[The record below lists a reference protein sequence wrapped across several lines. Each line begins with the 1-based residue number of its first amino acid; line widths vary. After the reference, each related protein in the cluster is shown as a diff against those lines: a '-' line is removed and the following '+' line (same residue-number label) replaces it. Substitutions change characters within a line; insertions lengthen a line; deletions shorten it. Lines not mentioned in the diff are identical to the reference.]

1 MPFTHNLGR
10 PLPQPEKFIA
20 TVRLELSA
28 PTIIEGCD
36 KLTKVAHV
44 LDACVEIEAWEF
56 TSVVKK
62 N

>member
-1 MPFTHNLGR
+1 MATPTL
-10 PLPQPEKFIA
+10 PAKVPQPEKFIA

>member
-1 MPFTHNLGR
+1 MQTTNRFVTWDRQRANKSNKPH
-10 PLPQPEKFIA
+10 
-20 TVRLELSA
+20 
-28 PTIIEGCD
+28 IEGCD
-36 KLTKVAHV
+36 KLTKIAHV